1 MTQKSTGR
9 ERRRFD
15 RIKLEHLKQCHDL
28 SEGGFYVVSD
38 RPRRLGSL
46 VNFELKLE
54 PDQPPIRGRGKVV
67 RIIHQAG
74 AVGGDPPGMAVEFVE
89 LAEADRDRIRA
100 VVTKVKSGA

>member
-1 MTQKSTGR
+1 MARKSTGR

-28 SEGGFYVVSD
+28 SEGGFYIVSD

-54 PDQPPIRGRGKVV
+54 KDQPPIRGRGRVV

-89 LAEADRDRIRA
+89 LAEEDRDRIRA
-100 VVTKVKSGA
+100 VVTKVKTGA

>member
-28 SEGGFYVVSD
+28 SEGGFYIMSD

-54 PDQPPIRGRGKVV
+54 PDQPPLRGRGKVV
-67 RIIHQAG
+67 RIIHRAG
-74 AVGGDPPGMAVEFVE
+74 AVGGDPPGMAIEFVE
-89 LAEADRDRIRA
+89 MAEADRERIRA
-100 VVTKVKSGA
+100 VVSKVKSGA